1 MEQDYRLAEGE
12 YRFACLVWANEPLGS
27 GQLVALANEA
37 LGWKKSTTYTVLK
50 KLCERGILHN
60 ANGTVTALVKQAQVQ
75 QEESAAVVQ
84 KSFGGSLPRF
94 VAAFLNTS
102 SISEEEAAAIRAML
116 DDAPPPRQRRLNAAC
131 LLLNGKEKRHDVQH
145 PFFCAVCRWHQYVR
159 RPAGAALPT
168 VVRAAAQAAGTQQT
182 AVPALAGGRLRFL
195 LPGGIPVSIRQPGS
209 AAPIQQAGAVVQALT
224 VPAGTPGAGFAGCG
238 RQCHPARQH
247 L

>member
-75 QEESAAVVQ
+75 QEESAAVV
-84 KSFGGSLPRF
+84 PRF

-116 DDAPPPRQRRLNAAC
+116 DDARRQDSDA
-131 LLLNGKEKRHDVQH
+131 
-145 PFFCAVCRWHQYVR
+145 
-159 RPAGAALPT
+159 
-168 VVRAAAQAAGTQQT
+168 
-182 AVPALAGGRLRFL
+182 
-195 LPGGIPVSIRQPGS
+195 
-209 AAPIQQAGAVVQALT
+209 
-224 VPAGTPGAGFAGCG
+224 
-238 RQCHPARQH
+238 
-247 L
+247 